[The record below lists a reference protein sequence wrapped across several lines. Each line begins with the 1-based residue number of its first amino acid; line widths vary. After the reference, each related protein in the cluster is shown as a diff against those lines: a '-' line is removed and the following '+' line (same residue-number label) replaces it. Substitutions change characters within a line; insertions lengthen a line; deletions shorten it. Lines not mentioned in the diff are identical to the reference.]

1 MGQGVDRDRD
11 GEQHRCPPIGSCL
24 RARASACSSPRSR
37 AAEITTRAERP
48 FAARLSVLL
57 AQSASA
63 SGDLLLALGR
73 RLVELL
79 LLRRA
84 LHRGHRR
91 LPASRD
97 LSDLVEI
104 AHAHELLVPHRRVAV
119 LLRSEEH
126 TSELQSRFDLV
137 CRLLLEKKKKKL
149 YIHFLCTNKKNRL
162 NS

>member
-1 MGQGVDRDRD
+1 GWRAAPLPS
-11 GEQHRCPPIGSCL
+11 HRVSGALELQLVHL
-24 RARASACSSPRSR
+24 RVR
-37 AAEITTRAERP
+37 AAEITTTAERP

-63 SGDLLLALGR
+63 PGDLLPVLGR

-91 LPASRD
+91 LPAGRD

-104 AHAHELLVPHRRVAV
+104 
-119 LLRSEEH
+119 RSEEH
-126 TSELQSRFDLV
+126 TSELQSPCNLV
-137 CRLLLEKKKKKL
+137 CRLLLEKKK
-149 YIHFLCTNKKNRL
+149 
-162 NS
+162 